1 MFMIA
6 SFSKCT
12 DKTYSNRN
20 LGGDIWLNGPVHYS
34 KLACQEKNRKD
45 FGNWSL
51 RSFKQYLGTG
61 TSPLTR
67 FFGPGKNRVK
77 GKPRYT
83 GAPVGMWTWGHVHTK
98 FWHVP

>member
-1 MFMIA
+1 MIA

-45 FGNWSL
+45 FGN
-51 RSFKQYLGTG
+51 
-61 TSPLTR
+61 
-67 FFGPGKNRVK
+67 
-77 GKPRYT
+77 
-83 GAPVGMWTWGHVHTK
+83 
-98 FWHVP
+98 

>member
-1 MFMIA
+1 VTQNFKEKNCAMSVSKIIFTDTYYIELPTYICSILFMIA

-45 FGNWSL
+45 FGNSFELMSL
-51 RSFKQYLGTG
+51 NQ
-61 TSPLTR
+61 
-67 FFGPGKNRVK
+67 
-77 GKPRYT
+77 
-83 GAPVGMWTWGHVHTK
+83 
-98 FWHVP
+98 